1 MARAE
6 HVPYKDAMP
15 LVLGV
20 DSSTQS
26 TKAVLVDAADGTV
39 VEQRTSAHPSGTS
52 VDPRAWIAALEQA
65 AGPLLAK
72 AEAVAVGGQQ
82 HGAVMLA
89 RDGAPVRDALLWNDL
104 RSAGAAA
111 DLVSEL
117 GGPSAC
123 AELTG
128 SVLNA
133 SYTITKLRWLR
144 DHEPDAAAE
153 VHRVLLPHDYLTWEL
168 GGRESD
174 PTTDRGDASGTGYF
188 STREDAWLPDLLEQ
202 ALGRGV
208 ELPRVAEPAE
218 VVARHGGLAIAPGTG
233 DNMAAALGLGLGDGD
248 VAVSIGTSGVAS
260 MVASAPI
267 ADGTGQ
273 VSGFADATGQFLP
286 LACTINA
293 ARILELGSR
302 LLDVDHEG
310 LARLAQE
317 SEPGAHGLTLLP
329 YLDGER
335 TPSRPTAAGTL
346 HGLTT
351 STSRADLARAHVEA
365 LLFSLADAVDALAAV
380 SDRSPDR
387 LLLIGGAARNGAVVA
402 LAPLVFDVPV
412 VIPEPAE
419 YVALG
424 AARQAAWALSG
435 ARTPPDWPVITVDL
449 PADAAIPG
457 LRDEYA
463 LLRSR
468 TEGWPAPARTGT
480 NPT

>member
-1 MARAE
+1 MS
-6 HVPYKDAMP
+6 
-15 LVLGV
+15 LVLGI

-26 TKAVLVDAADGTV
+26 TKAVLVDTDDGSV
-39 VEQRTSAHPSGTS
+39 IDQRTSAHPAGTS
-52 VDPRAWIAALEQA
+52 VDPRVWIAALEQA
-65 AGPLLAK
+65 AGPLLGK

-104 RSAGAAA
+104 RSADAAV

-117 GGPSAC
+117 GGPNAC

-153 VHRVLLPHDYLTWEL
+153 VHRVVLPHDYLTWEL

-188 STREDAWLPDLLEQ
+188 STREDAWLPDVLEQ

-208 ELPRVAEPAE
+208 DLPRVAEPTE
-218 VVARHGGLAIAPGTG
+218 VVARRDGLTIAPGTG
-233 DNMAAALGLGLGDGD
+233 DNMAAALGLGLGEGD
-248 VAVSIGTSGVAS
+248 VALSIGTSGVAS

-273 VSGFADATGQFLP
+273 VSGFADATGRFLP

-302 LLDVDHEG
+302 LLDVDHAG
-310 LARLAQE
+310 LARLALE

-335 TPSRPTAAGTL
+335 TPSRPLAAGTL

-351 STSRADLARAHVEA
+351 ATTRADLARAHVEG

-380 SDRSPDR
+380 SGRSPDR
-387 LLLIGGAARNGAVVA
+387 LLLIGGAARSAAVVA
-402 LAPLVFDVPV
+402 LAPLIFDVPV

-424 AARQAAWALSG
+424 AARQAAWTLSG
-435 ARTPPDWPVITVDL
+435 NPTPPDWPLHTVDL
-449 PADAAIPG
+449 PVRSSIPG
-457 LRDEYA
+457 LREDYA
-463 LLRSR
+463 ALRHR
-468 TEGWPAPARTGT
+468 TAGWTPRAGTGT
-480 NPT
+480 TTT